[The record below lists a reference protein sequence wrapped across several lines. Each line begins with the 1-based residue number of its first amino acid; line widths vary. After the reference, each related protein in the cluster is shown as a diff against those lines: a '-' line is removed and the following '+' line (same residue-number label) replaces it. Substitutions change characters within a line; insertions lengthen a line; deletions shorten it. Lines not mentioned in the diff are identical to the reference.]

1 MKTKR
6 TIYISG
12 KVTGT
17 TDFVERFARA
27 ESRLKLQG
35 WRVINPVKKCRHM
48 NPNTTPWHHYMRRDI
63 RLLTRCDAIYLL
75 CGWRQ
80 SKGAIIERRLAVDL
94 GMDIITEAGG

>member
-1 MKTKR
+1 MRK

-12 KVTGT
+12 KITGT

-48 NPNTTPWHHYMRRDI
+48 NPKTTLWSEYMRVCI

-75 CGWRQ
+75 RGWRQ
-80 SKGAIIERRLAVDL
+80 SKGAIIEQRLAVDL
-94 GMDIITEAGG
+94 DMDIITEAGG

>member
-1 MKTKR
+1 MKK

-17 TDFVERFARA
+17 DDYVKRFAKI

-35 WRVINPVKKCRHM
+35 WRVVNPVKKCRHF
-48 NPNTTPWHHYMRRDI
+48 PKGTKWETYMRHNI

-75 CGWRQ
+75 RGWRQ
-80 SKGAIIERRLAVDL
+80 SRGAVIEQRLAVDL
-94 GMDIITEAGG
+94 GLTIICEDKGE

>member
-1 MKTKR
+1 MKAKR

-12 KVTGT
+12 KITGT

-35 WRVINPVKKCRHM
+35 WRVINPVKKTAHLDPKKSKHSDYMRVCIRHM
-48 NPNTTPWHHYMRRDI
+48 
-63 RLLTRCDAIYLL
+63 TRCDAIYLL
-75 CGWRQ
+75 RGWRQ
-80 SKGAIIERRLAVDL
+80 SKGAIIEQRLAVDL